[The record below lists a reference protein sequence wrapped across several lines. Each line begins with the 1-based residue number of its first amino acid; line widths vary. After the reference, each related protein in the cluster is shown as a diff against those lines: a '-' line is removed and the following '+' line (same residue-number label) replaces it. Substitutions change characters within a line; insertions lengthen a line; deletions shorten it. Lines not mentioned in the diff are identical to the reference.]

1 MRSSPG
7 SIAFDARRRPALR
20 LAAAL
25 LLPALLAACGDRMRS
40 ADDELAGRVA
50 EAVPAIEKA
59 TGLKFK
65 TPPKYEARTK
75 DQVREFLLKK
85 LAEENPAQQVAN
97 EERAL
102 KLFGLIPDTLDLKK
116 LFLALYT
123 EQIVGFYDPA
133 TKTLYVVK
141 DAPKDL
147 LGVTVSHELVHAL
160 QDQYINLD
168 SLYKANEAQPDRQ
181 LAVQAVIEGQ
191 ATYEQM
197 SAMLGGDAN
206 IAARLPGGW
215 DKVREMIRE
224 AQGSMPVFAT
234 SPTVVQETLIFP
246 YLSGAEF
253 VRRFESERPGQ
264 DLLKDLPTSTEQ
276 LLETK
281 AFFGT
286 PKDDP
291 TIVTLPAPRGATS
304 DYDSQM
310 GEFGTR
316 ILVYEHVKDQNIA
329 FQAAQG
335 WDGDRYMLLRTPR
348 GAGVAWLTVW
358 DTPMDAAE
366 FADALGEATL
376 QRYGGTPAK
385 GTTPDLRTYNGGGR
399 SVAIRN
405 GEVGGRTVVLWVD
418 VPLGASTDVLDLKAV
433 TLK

>member
-1 MRSSPG
+1 MRSSG
-7 SIAFDARRRPALR
+7 
-20 LAAAL
+20 
-25 LLPALLAACGDRMRS
+25 
-40 ADDELAGRVA
+40 DELARRVA

-59 TGLKFK
+59 TGLTFK
-65 TPPKYEARTK
+65 SPPKYEARTK

-85 LAEENPAQQVAN
+85 LAEENPAQQLAN

-116 LFLALYT
+116 LFLSLYT

-133 TKTLYVVK
+133 TKTLYVVQ

-160 QDQYINLD
+160 QDQYIDLD
-168 SLYKANEAQPDRQ
+168 SLYKANQDQPDRQ
-181 LAVQAVIEGQ
+181 LAVQAVVEGQ

-215 DKVREMIRE
+215 DKVRDMIRD
-224 AQGSMPVFAT
+224 AQGSMPVFAAA
-234 SPTVVQETLIFP
+234 PTVIQETLIFP

-253 VRRFESERPGQ
+253 VRRFKSERAGQ
-264 DLLKDLPTSTEQ
+264 DILKNLPASTEQ

-281 AFFGT
+281 AYFGT

-291 TIVTLPAPRGATS
+291 TTVTLPAPRGATKE
-304 DYDSQM
+304 YDSQM

-316 ILVYEHVKDQNIA
+316 ILVYQHVQDQNIA

-335 WDGDRYMLLRTPR
+335 WDGDRYMLLRTPQ
-348 GAGVAWLTVW
+348 GEGIAWVTVW

-366 FADALGEATL
+366 FGDSMSEATL

-385 GTTPDLRTYNGGGR
+385 APGGDLRTYNGGGR

-405 GEVGGRTVVLWVD
+405 AEIGGRTVVLWVD
-418 VPLGASTDVLDLKAV
+418 VPAGASTDVIDLKAV

>member
-1 MRSSPG
+1 MRW
-7 SIAFDARRRPALR
+7 RPALR
-20 LAAAL
+20 RAATLLLPA

-40 ADDELAGRVA
+40 PGDELARRVA
-50 EAVPAIEKA
+50 EAVPGIEKA

-65 TPPKYEARTK
+65 TPPRYEARTR
-75 DQVREFLLKK
+75 DQVREFLLRK
-85 LAEENPAQQVAN
+85 LTEENPAQQLAN

-116 LFLALYT
+116 LFLSLYT

-133 TKTLYVVK
+133 TKTLYVVQ

-160 QDQYINLD
+160 QDQYIDLD
-168 SLYKANEAQPDRQ
+168 SLYKANQPQADRQ

-215 DKVREMIRE
+215 DKVREMIRD

-264 DLLKDLPTSTEQ
+264 DLLKDLPASTEQ

-291 TIVTLPAPRGATS
+291 TIVTLPALRGATS

-316 ILVYEHVKDQNIA
+316 ILVYEHVKDQHIA

-335 WDGDRYMLLRTPR
+335 WDGDRYALLRTPQ
-348 GAGVAWLTVW
+348 GAGIAWVTVW

-366 FADALGEATL
+366 FVDAMAESTL

-385 GTTPDLRTYNGGGR
+385 SAAGDVRAYTGGGR

-405 GEVGGRTVVLWVD
+405 AEIGGRLVVLWVD
-418 VPLGASTDVLDLKAV
+418 VPAGASTDVIDLKAV